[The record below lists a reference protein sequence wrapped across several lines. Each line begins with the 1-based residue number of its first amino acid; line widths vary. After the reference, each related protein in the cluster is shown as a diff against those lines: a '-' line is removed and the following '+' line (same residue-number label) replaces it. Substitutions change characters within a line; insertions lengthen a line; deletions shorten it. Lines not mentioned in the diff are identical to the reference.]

1 MKKTHIIIGA
11 SAAGIAAA
19 NKLRQLD
26 ALANIIMI
34 SDELEAPYN
43 KCMLAD
49 YMAGIKQESQVHTL
63 TLAQAELKNIT
74 LMLGKRVVLVLPES
88 KQIVLDNDE
97 IISYDTLLIAT
108 GTSPFIP
115 DIEGLA
121 GGTQG
126 VFTFHRLRDIQAIM
140 AYVKNKPVTKAVVIG
155 SGLSGLECADALLP
169 YTVQVSIVE
178 MQGQVLSSIIN
189 DEGAQFIQSQMASNG
204 VHFYPHQKVDQV
216 MHQEGHVAG
225 VKLSS
230 GALLEADMVIVAA
243 GLAPNI
249 ELAKQSGIALGACG
263 IATNEYMQTSIAD
276 IYAAGDIAMVKDQLT
291 GNVVPS
297 RMWPDAMLQGLV
309 AASSMAGQPRV
320 YPGIA
325 SVISSSFFGI
335 KFAACGPVLN
345 PEGCQKVVNQ
355 TQEFYHLLLIKGDR
369 LKGFLL
375 VGNTGKCGVLRQAL
389 MTQMPIT
396 PEMLLP

>member
-1 MKKTHIIIGA
+1 MKKTHILIGA

-26 ALANIIMI
+26 ALSTIIMI

-63 TLAQAELKNIT
+63 TLAQAQQKNIT
-74 LMLGKRVVLVLPES
+74 LMLGSRVEQVLPEF
-88 KQIVLDNDE
+88 KQIALDDGTAMN
-97 IISYDTLLIAT
+97 YDTLLIAT
-108 GTSPFIP
+108 GTSPFVPAI
-115 DIEGLA
+115 DGLV
-121 GGTQG
+121 GTQG

-140 AYVKNKPVTKAVVIG
+140 AYIKNKPVKKVVVIG

-169 YTVQVSIVE
+169 YNVQVSIIE

-189 DEGAQFIQSQMASNG
+189 DEGAQFIQSHMAKQG
-204 VHFYPHQKVDQV
+204 VHFYPDQKVEQI
-216 MHQEGHVAG
+216 MHHEGYVTG
-225 VKLSS
+225 VKLAS
-230 GALLEADMVIVAA
+230 GQLLEADMVIVAA
-243 GLAPNI
+243 GLKPNI
-249 ELAKQSGIALGACG
+249 ELAKSAGIILGDYG
-263 IATNEYMQTSIAD
+263 IETNDYMQTSIAD
-276 IYAAGDIAMVKDQLT
+276 IYAAGDIALVKDQLT
-291 GNVVPS
+291 GTIVPS

-309 AASSMAGQPRV
+309 AASSMAGHPRI

-345 PEGCQKVVNQ
+345 PQGCQKIVNQ
-355 TQEFYHLLLIKGDR
+355 GSDFYHLLLVKEDK

-375 VGNTGKCGVLRQAL
+375 VGNTGKCGILRQAV
-389 MTQMPIT
+389 MTQVPVT
-396 PEMLLP
+396 LEMLLP